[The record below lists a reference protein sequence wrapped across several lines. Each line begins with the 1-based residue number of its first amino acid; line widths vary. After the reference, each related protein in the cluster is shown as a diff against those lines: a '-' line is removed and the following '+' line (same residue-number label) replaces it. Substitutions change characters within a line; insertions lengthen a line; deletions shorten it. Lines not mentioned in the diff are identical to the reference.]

1 MSQLV
6 VRNLEPDLVE
16 SLKALAA
23 ASNISAEEQHRRI
36 LREVLSRPKKLTF
49 EQVLMRMPKGGRDDD
64 FARIQDAEMRPN
76 PFDDEWNDWLREDK
90 VGRHPPQ
97 TLQARSV
104 KPKKT

>member
-36 LREVLSRPKKLTF
+36 LREALVRPKKLTF
-49 EQVLMRMPKGGRDDD
+49 EQLLMKMPNGGLDED

-76 PFDDEWNDWLREDK
+76 PFDDEWNDMLSERKHDT
-90 VGRHPPQ
+90 P
-97 TLQARSV
+97 TL
-104 KPKKT
+104 PKSAAQRNKS